1 MPQTFRARLLLAGLL
16 TFACMLGLLQW
27 NAQRQIT
34 RALEASLA
42 EQVQVM
48 LPLTAAAAA
57 PLLAT
62 RDHATLQA
70 LVSASVGP
78 EGLAAL
84 VVVDADGITV
94 AEAGTLGP
102 GPRPGAAQPLEIAG
116 QRFGEVRLRVHDEK
130 LALAARRLQRDGLL
144 IGLLVLAAGAG
155 LFALAVSVLASGT
168 DRIVQASRRVAAGD
182 WAVQL
187 PPGGTTEVRQIAE
200 AFNRMSDA
208 VRAQLQQLRDGEQRL
223 RSVVSALSEGLIVQD
238 RNGLVTEANEAAAR
252 VMGLPLAALLGETT
266 GQPRVA
272 LARPGEP
279 WLPLEQRPAWRALAS
294 GQPQFE
300 PLLRVARADGSLG
313 WTQIRSE
320 PVTGADGRTAFVV
333 STLTDLTRHV
343 EAEAALRE
351 ANQSLERRVAE
362 RTREL
367 TLAKEAAEQANRA
380 KSEFLSR
387 MSHEL
392 RTPLNAILGFAQLL
406 ALRSSLGENE
416 REQLR
421 QIETAG
427 WHLLALIDEVLD
439 LARIEAGKLAVS
451 MEPVAVA
458 PVAAQA
464 LQMAAPLAARH
475 GITLAPLPSDLPE
488 AWVHADRR
496 RLLQV
501 LGNLLSNAIKYNR
514 PQGRVDLG
522 WDIDGDMLQLQV
534 RDTGR
539 GLSAEQRERLYV
551 PFTRFDEG
559 GTEGTG
565 IGLVITRRL
574 VELMQGRLSLASEP
588 GQGSCFTVA
597 LAVATAPAPAPG
609 PAEAGASIGPAADA
623 PAAHPARPAR
633 LLYVEDNPSNRR
645 LLAQWLQGHP
655 EFVLETAAD
664 GEEGLALLRRSPPDL
679 VLLDIDLPRLDG
691 LALCRAIRAEPAL
704 ARLPV
709 VAVTAQAMK
718 ADQQRMRDAG
728 FDTIVTKPLDL
739 PLLLAAMQ
747 RLLAGRP
754 S

>member
-1 MPQTFRARLLLAGLL
+1 MPKTFRARLLLAGLL

-42 EQVQVM
+42 EQVKVM
-48 LPLTAAAAA
+48 LPLTAAAVA
-57 PLLAT
+57 PLLAS

-70 LVSASVGP
+70 LVAASVGP

-84 VVVDADGITV
+84 VVVDADGQTV
-94 AEAGTLGP
+94 AEAGPPGAGP
-102 GPRPGAAQPLEIAG
+102 GAVQPLEIAG
-116 QRFGEVRLRVHDEK
+116 QRFGEVRLRLHDEK

-168 DRIVQASRRVAAGD
+168 DRIVQASRRIAAGD
-182 WAVQL
+182 WDVQM
-187 PPGGTTEVRQIAE
+187 PTGGTAEVRQIAE

-208 VRAQLQQLRDGEQRL
+208 VRVQLEQLRDGEQRL

-238 RNGLVTEANEAAAR
+238 GQGRVTEANEAAAR
-252 VMGLPLAALLGETT
+252 VMGLPLARLLDETT

-279 WLPLEQRPAWRALAS
+279 WLEREQRPAWRALAS

-313 WTQIRSE
+313 WVQIRSV
-320 PVTGADGRTAFVV
+320 PVAGADGRTAFVV

-351 ANQSLERRVAE
+351 ANQSLEERVAE

-367 TLAKEAAEQANRA
+367 VRAKEAAEQANRA

-406 ALRSSLGENE
+406 ALRSSLGEAE
-416 REQLR
+416 RGQLR

-451 MEPVAVA
+451 MEPVALA
-458 PVAAQA
+458 PLAAQA

-475 GITLAPLPSDLPE
+475 GITLAPLPPGLPD
-488 AWVHADRR
+488 AWVQADRR

-501 LGNLLSNAIKYNR
+501 LGNLLSNAVKYNR
-514 PQGRVDLG
+514 PQGRVDLR
-522 WDIDGDMLQLQV
+522 WDIDGDMLQLHVQ
-534 RDTGR
+534 DTGR

-551 PFTRFDEG
+551 PFTRFDDG

-574 VELMQGRLSLASEP
+574 VELMQGRLSLVSEP

-597 LAVATAPAPAPG
+597 LALAAAPEATAGVPGPAPAP
-609 PAEAGASIGPAADA
+609 PALDA
-623 PAAHPARPAR
+623 PGAPGDAAPAPAR

-645 LLAQWLQGHP
+645 LLTQWLQGHP
-655 EFVLETAAD
+655 RWTLDTAAD
-664 GEEGLALLRRSPPDL
+664 GQAGLDRLRREPPDL
-679 VLLDIDLPRLDG
+679 ALLDIDLPGLDG
-691 LALCRAIRAEPAL
+691 LALCRAIRADPAL
-704 ARLPV
+704 AGMPV
-709 VAVTAQAMK
+709 IAVTAQAMK
-718 ADQQRMRDAG
+718 TDQQRMRDAG
-728 FDTIVTKPLDL
+728 FDAIVTKPLDL
-739 PLLLAAMQ
+739 PRLMAEIE
-747 RLLAGRP
+747 RLLGGARP
-754 S
+754 